1 MKRYGITRI
10 CMTVCLV
17 FGIIF
22 LPANQLKAQA
32 AEIIATVHG
41 TILSGTTSDLLLLS
55 TKQGKMEIKLDSSTD
70 TSDCKILLPDREI
83 SVAVTSGNDG
93 YLHAAAIT
101 SQAQTSSETLDS
113 STATVTGTLSDK
125 SKDNILY
132 VKTPQ
137 GDMELKLDTTT
148 DMSGCSVLV
157 IGKTYRITCARGS
170 DAYMHAV
177 SISDSASASSSSST
191 PQNGNTAYLS
201 VTGEVDDR
209 TREDLLYLSTNEGV
223 MQFRIDYNAD
233 TGKGM
238 VLTPNNKLTVYFYN
252 GSDGYLHAVTIAGD
266 KSSSKANVDTSS
278 TVTVSGTVRS
288 KSNQNMLYLETAQ
301 GDMELKL
308 DAVNSMNNCKVLV
321 SGKRISVDC
330 AYGSDSYMHAINITG
345 IS

>member
-1 MKRYGITRI
+1 MKRYGITKI
-10 CMTVCLV
+10 CMTICLV
-17 FGIIF
+17 FGMIF

-101 SQAQTSSETLDS
+101 GEAQNSSVTLDS
-113 STATVTGTLSDK
+113 STTTVTGTIGDK
-125 SKDNILY
+125 SDNDILY
-132 VKTPQ
+132 LNTPQ
-137 GDMELKLDTTT
+137 GDMELKLDPSTN
-148 DMSGCSVLV
+148 MSGCSVLV
-157 IGKTYRITCARGS
+157 MGKTYQIVCARGS

-177 SISDSASASSSSST
+177 SITDSSSAPSSSSSSVQT
-191 PQNGNTAYLS
+191 GNTAYLS
-201 VTGEVDDR
+201 VAGKVDDR

-238 VLTPNNKLTVYFYN
+238 VLTPDSKLTVYFYN
-252 GSDGYLHAVTIAGD
+252 GSDGYLHAVTIVGD

-278 TVTVSGTVRS
+278 IVTVSGTVRS

-330 AYGSDSYMHAINITG
+330 AYGSDAYLHAINITG
-345 IS
+345 I